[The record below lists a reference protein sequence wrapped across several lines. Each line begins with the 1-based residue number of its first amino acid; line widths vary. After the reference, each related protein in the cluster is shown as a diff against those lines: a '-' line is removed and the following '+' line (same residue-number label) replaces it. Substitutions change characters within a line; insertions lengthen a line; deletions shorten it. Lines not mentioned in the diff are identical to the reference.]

1 MTINLTP
8 EQRRFI
14 EERLETGDYSDESEV
29 VGHALNLWQRYRE
42 RVEEIRAG
50 VQRGI
55 DDIEAGRYRTISN
68 PEEAK
73 AFGDEIK
80 KRGRERRAER
90 EKTTQ

>member
-1 MTINLTP
+1 MTIELTP
-8 EQRRFI
+8 EQQRFV
-14 EERLETGDYSDESEV
+14 EQQLGTGDYSDESEV
-29 VGHALNLWQRYRE
+29 ISHALNLWQRYQE

-55 DDIEAGRYRTISN
+55 DDMEAGRYRTISS

-90 EKTTQ
+90 EKMTQ